1 MLFLARPSISANI
14 TSKHLTNYQK
24 SVRCKTESLI
34 KGDSDKII
42 PPDFLSPSQKSI
54 FNFIADNLKSSNIL
68 SNLDVY
74 VLSECSVALDRM
86 QYIESR
92 INDDSDLLQDSS
104 LIATKDRYTKS
115 FFRCCN
121 ELCLSP
127 QARAKI
133 ANSNLQSDESPLAS
147 LMAALNE

>member
-1 MLFLARPSISANI
+1 MARPSVSANI
-14 TSKHLTNYQK
+14 TAKHLTNYEK
-24 SVRCKTESLI
+24 KIRCETESKL
-34 KGDSDKII
+34 KGNSNKITS
-42 PPDFLSPSQKSI
+42 PDFLSASQKNI
-54 FNFIADNLKSSNIL
+54 FDFIVDNLKSSNIL

-86 QYIESR
+86 QYIESQ
-92 INDDSDLLQDSS
+92 INDNPDLLQDSS

-133 ANSNLQSDESPLAS
+133 ANSNLQSEESPLAS
-147 LMAALNE
+147 LMVALNE